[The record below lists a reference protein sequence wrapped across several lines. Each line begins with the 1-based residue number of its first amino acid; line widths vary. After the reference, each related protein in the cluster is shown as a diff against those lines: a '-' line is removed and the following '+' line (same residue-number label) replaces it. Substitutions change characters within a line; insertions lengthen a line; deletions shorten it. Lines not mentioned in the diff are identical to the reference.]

1 MAESAPKAAVLSPAE
16 CDETAE
22 IQPRLQTVGTLES
35 WNLGEPA
42 GKVGWELS
50 WGWGGVV

>member
-1 MAESAPKAAVLSPAE
+1 VAESAPKAAVLSPAE